1 MAAETQVAKLGTS
14 LPVPWVQDLAKDK
27 LGVVPEKY
35 VRTEQ
40 DPLII
45 PDSASLPQVPV
56 IDLQKLT
63 SGDSVD
69 SELQRL
75 HHACKEWGFF
85 QLINHGMSDS
95 LLEDVKSGILEFFNL
110 PMDEKKKFWQVPGEL
125 EGFGQAFVV
134 SEQQKLEWAD
144 AFYMMTLPTYMRK
157 PYLFPKLPQPFRDIL
172 ETYSAETKNLAVKI
186 LHQMA
191 KALGMEAKQ
200 INELFDEG
208 CQGIRMNYYPP
219 CPRPDLVMGLN
230 PHSDADALTL
240 LLQVNDIEGL
250 QIRKDGMWVPVEPLP
265 NAFVVNIGDLM
276 EMVSNGI
283 YRSIEHRGTVNALKE
298 RISVAT
304 FYSPNMDAEIGPA
317 PSLVTPDSPAL
328 FRRISVAEH
337 LKGYFSGELRGKA
350 YLDTMRI

>member
-85 QLINHGMSDS
+85 Q
-95 LLEDVKSGILEFFNL
+95 
-110 PMDEKKKFWQVPGEL
+110 
-125 EGFGQAFVV
+125 AFVV

-157 PYLFPKLPQPFRDIL
+157 PYLFPKLPQPF
-172 ETYSAETKNLAVKI
+172 
-186 LHQMA
+186 
-191 KALGMEAKQ
+191 
-200 INELFDEG
+200 
-208 CQGIRMNYYPP
+208 
-219 CPRPDLVMGLN
+219 
-230 PHSDADALTL
+230 
-240 LLQVNDIEGL
+240 
-250 QIRKDGMWVPVEPLP
+250 
-265 NAFVVNIGDLM
+265 
-276 EMVSNGI
+276 
-283 YRSIEHRGTVNALKE
+283 
-298 RISVAT
+298 
-304 FYSPNMDAEIGPA
+304 
-317 PSLVTPDSPAL
+317 
-328 FRRISVAEH
+328 
-337 LKGYFSGELRGKA
+337 
-350 YLDTMRI
+350 